1 MFRKVI
7 IGFGVTVSL
16 FLQNEIAAADD
27 VAATKNGNVFGRVID
42 RNTREP
48 MLGVYLRVLGTRW
61 GAVTDVAGN
70 YKILGVPA
78 GAYTLEASRLGYEK
92 QQIEKLVVQ
101 ADSTTRAN
109 FELLETE
116 LSLKEIVV
124 TPGSFDLM
132 RDEPATQQALSRE
145 DIQSIP
151 HFGEDIYRA
160 IKRLPGIASN
170 DYSAR
175 FTIRGGEHNEVLVLL
190 DGLELYE
197 PFHMKDINGGAL
209 SIVDV
214 QAIGGITLMTGGFP
228 AEYGNRL
235 SGVFNIT
242 SASPAASRR
251 RTSLGLSF
259 MNARFMSEGTFAGNK
274 GQWLFSGRRGYLD
287 LVMDIVEPESN
298 FRPTYY
304 DVLSKIEYRVHPKH
318 ALAFNL
324 LHAGDALDFEEEDY
338 FAATSYGNSYAW
350 LTLKSFPSTK
360 ISVQTVASLGQVRQE
375 RSGRELTA
383 NATIVR
389 AAVEDERSF
398 QVYALKQD
406 WSFTPHANHLLKW
419 GVGVKQLRAEYD
431 YFNRERFLT
440 NAAAGYDTIAIAQ
453 EPRGQIFN
461 AHIADRVRLTS
472 ALTAELGV
480 RYDRA
485 SYTRDAQFSP
495 RVNLAY
501 ALRENTALR
510 LGWGR
515 FFQEQGLHE
524 LRVEDGEKNFHPAEL
539 AEHRVLGVE
548 QQFQNGVNLRVEG
561 YHKRLS
567 RLRPRYVNLE
577 GDLEFFPEVVE
588 DRVRL
593 LPTVGE
599 AKGVEIF
606 MKRDAN
612 GAFGW
617 WGSYAF
623 AVVEDEIA
631 GKAVPRNFDQR
642 HTLYLDFTY
651 RPSAKL
657 RLNLAWQY
665 HSGWPVTPASVVAI
679 PRGNGSVEYRT
690 VYGEINT
697 ERYPAYHSLDLKLNR
712 YFDAARGRVSIFLEC
727 VNFYNRKNVRN
738 YFFEDE
744 RVRNGAV
751 VFVRKADY
759 WLPRLPSLGV
769 SWEF

>member
-1 MFRKVI
+1 MKEIFKHAVLIFLGLLIAQRALSAEDAAAAKTGRVQGLVI
-7 IGFGVTVSL
+7 DHATRAPMFGVY
-16 FLQNEIAAADD
+16 I
-27 VAATKNGNVFGRVID
+27 
-42 RNTREP
+42 
-48 MLGVYLRVLGTRW
+48 RVLGTRL
-61 GAVTDVAGN
+61 GAVSDNAG
-70 YKILGVPA
+70 KFAIARVPVGTYA
-78 GAYTLEASRLGYEK
+78 LEASRLGYQK
-92 QQIEKLVVQ
+92 HQHEKLTVQ
-101 ADSTTRAN
+101 ADSTLRVN
-109 FELLETE
+109 FELVETA
-116 LSLKEIVV
+116 LSLNEIVV

-132 RDEPATQQALSRE
+132 REEPVAQQALSRE

-175 FTIRGGEHNEVLVLL
+175 FTVRGGEHNEVLVLL

-235 SGVFNIT
+235 SGVFNLN
-242 SASPAASRR
+242 SASPSASRR

-259 MNARFMSEGTFAGNK
+259 MNARFMSEGTFARGK
-274 GQWLFSGRRGYLD
+274 GQWLLSARRGYLD
-287 LVMDIVEPESN
+287 LVMDLVDPESN

-304 DVLSKIEYRVHPKH
+304 DVLSKVEYRVHPKH
-318 ALAFNL
+318 ALAFHL
-324 LHAGDALDFEEEDY
+324 LHAGDDLDFEEEDY
-338 FAATSYGNSYAW
+338 FAATGYGNSYAW
-350 LTLKSFPSTK
+350 LTLKSFPSNK
-360 ISVQTVASLGQVRQE
+360 LSAQTVASLGQVRQE
-375 RSGRELTA
+375 REGRELTA

-398 QVYALKQD
+398 QIYALKQD
-406 WSFTPHANHLLKW
+406 WTFAPTANHLFKW

-431 YFNRERFLT
+431 YFNRERFVT
-440 NAAAGYDTIAIAQ
+440 NTAVGYDTIAIAQ
-453 EPRGQIFN
+453 EPRGHIFN
-461 AHIADRVRLTS
+461 AHVADRVRLTS
-472 ALTAELGV
+472 ALTAELGA

-485 SYTRDAQFSP
+485 SYTHDEQFSP

-501 ALRENTALR
+501 ALRKNTALR

-524 LRVEDGEKNFHPAEL
+524 LRVEDGEQNFHQAEL
-539 AEHRVLGVE
+539 AEHRVIGVE

-561 YHKRLS
+561 YHKRLA

-593 LPTVGE
+593 LPASGE
-599 AKGVEIF
+599 AKGVEVF
-606 MKRDAN
+606 MKREAN
-612 GAFGW
+612 GKFGW

-623 AVVEDEIA
+623 ALVEDEIA

-642 HTLYLDFTY
+642 HTIYLDFTY
-651 RPSAKL
+651 RPNARV

-665 HSGWPVTPASVVAI
+665 HTGWPVTPASVVAI
-679 PRGNGSVEYRT
+679 PRGNGAVEYRT
-690 VYGEINT
+690 VYGEINAS
-697 ERYPAYHSLDLKLNR
+697 RYPAYHSLDIKLNR
-712 YFDAARGRVSIFLEC
+712 YFDVGQGRVSLFLEC
-727 VNFYNRKNVRN
+727 INFYNRANVRN

-744 RVRNGAV
+744 RSANGQV
-751 VFVRKADY
+751 VFVKKADN